1 MKLAEFNN
9 KKWEEFISICDV
21 DETVQ
26 SLDNVLYEAVMRY
39 LDPELGGTVEQNRT
53 DVSNVR
59 FLLESL
65 RECIKQ

>member
-9 KKWEEFISICDV
+9 KKWEKFISICDV

-39 LDPELGGTVEQNRT
+39 LDPELGGAVEQNMT

>member
-1 MKLAEFNN
+1 MKLSEFNN
-9 KKWEEFISICDV
+9 KKWEKFISICDV

-39 LDPELGGTVEQNRT
+39 LDPESGGTVEQNMT